1 MKATVYVRLKPEVLD
16 VQGRAVQ
23 KALGT
28 LGFAGVSDVR
38 VGKLIEIEFDS
49 SSSEDP
55 NLSAK
60 LHKMCDELL
69 SNPVIEDYQVTLG

>member
-38 VGKLIEIEFDS
+38 VGKLIEIEFDTGLAQ
-49 SSSEDP
+49 DP
-55 NLSAK
+55 ELSKK
-60 LHKMCDELL
+60 LHRMCDELL
-69 SNPVIEDYQVTLG
+69 SNPVIEDYELTLG

>member
-28 LGFAGVSDVR
+28 LGFPGVSDVR
-38 VGKLIEIEFDS
+38 VGKLIEIEFDARLA
-49 SSSEDP
+49 EDP
-55 NLSAK
+55 DLSAK
-60 LHKMCDELL
+60 LYKMCDELL

>member
-28 LGFAGVSDVR
+28 LGFSGVNDVR
-38 VGKLIEIEFDS
+38 VGKLIEIEFDARLAQD
-49 SSSEDP
+49 SE
-55 NLSAK
+55 LRKK
-60 LHKMCDELL
+60 LDKMCDELL
-69 SNPVIEDYQVTLG
+69 SNPVIEDYEVTLG

>member
-28 LGFAGVSDVR
+28 LGFSGVSDVR
-38 VGKLIEIEFDS
+38 VGKLIEIEFDARLAQD
-49 SSSEDP
+49 SE
-55 NLSAK
+55 LRKK
-60 LHKMCDELL
+60 LDKMCDELL
-69 SNPVIEDYQVTLG
+69 SNPVIEDYEVTLG